1 MEVFTEF
8 LVVVA
13 LTLCALKIISYVTRW
28 RGAEYI
34 EICSQTLGCAVFYT
48 VIIGGSLKDLFQ
60 LNSEYTWLVFFL
72 FFAVIS
78 FLGLSF
84 DVPRIRNAWLGGM
97 IEEKF
102 SSLIASWISMT
113 IAAAAGTIIFMHQA
127 GEVELLSWAPSW
139 LVAVGAFVIFM
150 LIMVYISFYS
160 GGARRGR

>member
-1 MEVFTEF
+1 MKVFTEC

-13 LTLCALKIISYVTRW
+13 LILFALRIISYVPRW

-34 EICSQTLGCAVFYT
+34 EICSKTLGCAAFYT
-48 VIIGGSLKDLFQ
+48 VVIGGSLKDLFQ
-60 LNSEYTWLVFFL
+60 LNSGYTWLVLFL

-84 DVPRIRNAWLGGM
+84 DVPRIRNSWLGGM
-97 IEEKF
+97 MEEKV

-113 IAAAAGTIIFMHQA
+113 IGAAAGTIIFMHQA
-127 GEVELLSWAPSW
+127 EEVELLSWAPSW
-139 LVAVGAFVIFM
+139 LVAVGVFVIFM
-150 LIMVYISFYS
+150 LIIVCVSFYS